1 MFWIFIL
8 GVAFFFVMLIVSSI
22 VFVSKNKNNFNN
34 EKGTLDMLKNG
45 YIYLILFTTL
55 MMSIGGSVGVF
66 MSVADYISPPN
77 YYQTFE
83 DYKNMKQLESKEME
97 KPALTEEELKE
108 SYEDTV
114 ALEKQKAKENALNQI
129 IKSLGW
135 IIIPLP
141 IFVFF
146 QRQVRKNNNNTI

>member
-45 YIYLILFTTL
+45 YIYVVLFTTL

-83 DYKNMKQLESKEME
+83 DYKNMKQLESKEMK
-97 KPALTEEELKE
+97 KPTLTEEELKE